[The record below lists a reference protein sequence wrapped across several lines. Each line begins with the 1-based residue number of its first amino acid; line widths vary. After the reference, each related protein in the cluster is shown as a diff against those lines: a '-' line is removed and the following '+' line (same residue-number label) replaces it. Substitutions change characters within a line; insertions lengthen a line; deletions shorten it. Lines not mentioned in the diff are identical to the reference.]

1 MRVFTACLLLMASL
15 GARSEIVWATID
27 GLNYLLDTEKS
38 EATVTGGDYEGDIV
52 IPKSVEY
59 EGSGFL
65 VTSIGRSAFEYCSSL
80 TSIVIPEGVTSI
92 GYDAFW
98 RCSSLTS
105 ITIPGSV
112 TSIGEGAFRACSGL
126 TSITIPE
133 SVTTIGKS
141 AFSGCSSLTS
151 INIPGSVTSIGDYA
165 FSGCS
170 SLTSINIPGS
180 VTSIGGSAFEYC
192 YSLTSITISEGVTSI
207 GKYAFWEC
215 FSLTSITIPESVT
228 SIEDWAFYWCTSLT
242 SINIPESVTKM
253 GRNPFVGCRSLQS
266 VMISEN
272 NPSYT
277 VYQNAIFTKDR
288 HAIIA
293 FLNYEATSYAIPE
306 GVTSIGEGAF
316 SGCSGLKNVYCLSTG
331 LNEYESSVFYGIGD
345 NAILYVPTHSIDE
358 YSGWSECFSQIL
370 PGDPKQATAVANKGQ
385 AAHYTSFSNPYSD
398 TELTVETG
406 KTLTL
411 YNVKVADGKMV
422 LTERAGNKVAKG
434 EGVLVRTDAAD
445 IVVTPLATTDLV
457 PAEDNDLVATSVL
470 PNDTVYA
477 EEGRVLYR
485 LTYKNASSE
494 TGLGFYLGVL
504 KDQEGNVVSADG
516 SALPT
521 TAFKAYLSVPAEAAS
536 SGLDKAPAYGF
547 ELGEGDATGI
557 DGLPIDGMKDASLP
571 VYDLSG
577 RRTTAPGKGI
587 IIRGDKKYLVK

>member
-1 MRVFTACLLLMASL
+1 MRVFTACLLLMVSL
-15 GARSEIVWATID
+15 GARSEIIEATID
-27 GLNYLLDTEKS
+27 GLNYSLDTEKS
-38 EATVTGGDYEGDIV
+38 EATVTGGDYKGDIV

-59 EGSGFL
+59 EGSIFL
-65 VTSIGRSAFEYCSSL
+65 VTSIGDGAFWNCFYL
-80 TSIVIPEGVTSI
+80 TSITIPEGVTTI
-92 GYDAFW
+92 GEYAFYNC
-98 RCSSLTS
+98 RLTS

-112 TSIGEGAFRACSGL
+112 TSIGSWAFGKCSRL
-126 TSITIPE
+126 TSIT
-133 SVTTIGKS
+133 
-141 AFSGCSSLTS
+141 
-151 INIPGSVTSIGDYA
+151 
-165 FSGCS
+165 
-170 SLTSINIPGS
+170 
-180 VTSIGGSAFEYC
+180 
-192 YSLTSITISEGVTSI
+192 
-207 GKYAFWEC
+207 
-215 FSLTSITIPESVT
+215 
-228 SIEDWAFYWCTSLT
+228 
-242 SINIPESVTKM
+242 
-253 GRNPFVGCRSLQS
+253 
-266 VMISEN
+266 
-272 NPSYT
+272 
-277 VYQNAIFTKDR
+277 
-288 HAIIA
+288 
-293 FLNYEATSYAIPE
+293 IPE
-306 GVTSIGEGAF
+306 GVTSIGEEAF
-316 SGCSGLKNVYCLSTG
+316 RDCSSLQNVYCLSTG
-331 LNEYESSVFYGIGD
+331 LGEYERGMFDGIGD

-358 YSGWSECFSQIL
+358 YSGWSWYFSQIL

-457 PAEDNDLVATSVL
+457 PAEDNDLMATSVL
-470 PNDTVYA
+470 PGDTVYA
-477 EEGRVLYR
+477 KKGRVLYR

-536 SGLDKAPAYGF
+536 SGLDKDPAYGF
-547 ELGEGDATGI
+547 ELGEGDASGI

>member
-1 MRVFTACLLLMASL
+1 MF
-15 GARSEIVWATID
+15 D
-27 GLNYLLDTEKS
+27 
-38 EATVTGGDYEGDIV
+38 
-52 IPKSVEY
+52 
-59 EGSGFL
+59 
-65 VTSIGRSAFEYCSSL
+65 
-80 TSIVIPEGVTSI
+80 
-92 GYDAFW
+92 
-98 RCSSLTS
+98 
-105 ITIPGSV
+105 
-112 TSIGEGAFRACSGL
+112 
-126 TSITIPE
+126 
-133 SVTTIGKS
+133 
-141 AFSGCSSLTS
+141 
-151 INIPGSVTSIGDYA
+151 
-165 FSGCS
+165 
-170 SLTSINIPGS
+170 
-180 VTSIGGSAFEYC
+180 
-192 YSLTSITISEGVTSI
+192 
-207 GKYAFWEC
+207 
-215 FSLTSITIPESVT
+215 
-228 SIEDWAFYWCTSLT
+228 
-242 SINIPESVTKM
+242 
-253 GRNPFVGCRSLQS
+253 
-266 VMISEN
+266 
-272 NPSYT
+272 
-277 VYQNAIFTKDR
+277 
-288 HAIIA
+288 
-293 FLNYEATSYAIPE
+293 
-306 GVTSIGEGAF
+306 
-316 SGCSGLKNVYCLSTG
+316 
-331 LNEYESSVFYGIGD
+331 GIGD

-358 YSGWSECFSQIL
+358 YSGWSWYFSQIL

-457 PAEDNDLVATSVL
+457 PAEDNDLMATSVL
-470 PNDTVYA
+470 PGDTVYA
-477 EEGRVLYR
+477 KKGRVLYR

-536 SGLDKAPAYGF
+536 SGLDKDPAYGF
-547 ELGEGDATGI
+547 ELGEGDASGI

>member
-1 MRVFTACLLLMASL
+1 MFYL
-15 GARSEIVWATID
+15 ID
-27 GLNYLLDTEKS
+27 
-38 EATVTGGDYEGDIV
+38 
-52 IPKSVEY
+52 
-59 EGSGFL
+59 
-65 VTSIGRSAFEYCSSL
+65 
-80 TSIVIPEGVTSI
+80 
-92 GYDAFW
+92 
-98 RCSSLTS
+98 
-105 ITIPGSV
+105 
-112 TSIGEGAFRACSGL
+112 
-126 TSITIPE
+126 
-133 SVTTIGKS
+133 
-141 AFSGCSSLTS
+141 
-151 INIPGSVTSIGDYA
+151 
-165 FSGCS
+165 
-170 SLTSINIPGS
+170 
-180 VTSIGGSAFEYC
+180 
-192 YSLTSITISEGVTSI
+192 
-207 GKYAFWEC
+207 
-215 FSLTSITIPESVT
+215 
-228 SIEDWAFYWCTSLT
+228 
-242 SINIPESVTKM
+242 
-253 GRNPFVGCRSLQS
+253 
-266 VMISEN
+266 
-272 NPSYT
+272 
-277 VYQNAIFTKDR
+277 
-288 HAIIA
+288 
-293 FLNYEATSYAIPE
+293 
-306 GVTSIGEGAF
+306 
-316 SGCSGLKNVYCLSTG
+316 
-331 LNEYESSVFYGIGD
+331 D

-370 PGDPKQATAVANKGQ
+370 PGDPKQATSVANKGQ
-385 AAHYTSFSNPYSD
+385 VAHYTSFSNPYSD
-398 TELTVETG
+398 TELTVEAG

-445 IVVTPLATTDLV
+445 IVVNPLATTDLV

-470 PNDTVYA
+470 PGDTVYA
-477 EEGRVLYR
+477 KEGRVLYR